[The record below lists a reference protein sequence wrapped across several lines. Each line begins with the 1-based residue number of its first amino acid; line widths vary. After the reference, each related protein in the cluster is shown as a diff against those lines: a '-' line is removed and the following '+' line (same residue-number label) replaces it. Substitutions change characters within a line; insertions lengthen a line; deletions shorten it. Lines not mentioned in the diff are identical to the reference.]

1 MIAPFEDG
9 NSYRA
14 MVHKVENGKA
24 KIIYIDFGNID
35 EVDIKDLKVMPQCHS
50 LVLINNIFACTIKN
64 TRYHIEYQDIMSICF

>member
-1 MIAPFEDG
+1 LIAAPCLTEPPVNQQIVIAPFEDG

-24 KIIYIDFGNID
+24 KIIYIDFGNVD

-50 LVLINNIFACTIKN
+50 LVLINNIS
-64 TRYHIEYQDIMSICF
+64 HVQ